1 MARVFFAV
9 LGLASLWLLM
19 SGLYKPLIFSL
30 GAVSVILTVFIIT
43 KMDKVDEH
51 QLGYD
56 ISVFSTLKYLV
67 WLFKEIAKSNIAV
80 TKIILSGGKLQ
91 DQRMFEIPVS
101 QKSEIAQ
108 VVFANSITL
117 TPGTITVETE
127 DDNFIVHALDF
138 NDEDMD
144 GLLEMDTNVS
154 AIETA
159 NAGVAS

>member
-80 TKIILSGGKLQ
+80 TKIILSSGKLQ

-159 NAGVAS
+159 NAGVVS

>member
-159 NAGVAS
+159 NAGVVS

>member
-1 MARVFFAV
+1 
-9 LGLASLWLLM
+9 
-19 SGLYKPLIFSL
+19 
-30 GAVSVILTVFIIT
+30 
-43 KMDKVDEH
+43 MDKVDEH

-56 ISVFSTLKYLV
+56 IGIFSTFKYLV

-80 TKIILSGGKLQ
+80 TKIILSGDKLQ
-91 DQRMFEIPVS
+91 NQKMFEMPVS

-138 NDEDMD
+138 SDGDMD
-144 GLLEMDTNVS
+144 SLLEMDANVS
-154 AIETA
+154 AIETT